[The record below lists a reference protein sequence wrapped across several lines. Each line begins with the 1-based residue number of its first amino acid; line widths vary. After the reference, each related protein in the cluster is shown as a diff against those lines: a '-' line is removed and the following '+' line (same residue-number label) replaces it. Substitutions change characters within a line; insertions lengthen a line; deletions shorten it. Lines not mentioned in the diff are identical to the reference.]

1 MSGLRCK
8 SRQVANDE
16 ELNLK
21 GHVPAP
27 LCCAEPRTCLPTFF
41 QQVRYRNPLCQVSA
55 GAQQSGSDRHHP
67 SRSPVPAFA
76 ALGGFFPPKHALRVS
91 AKKMNGSLTLIS
103 AALSS
108 AVHFPPGPEGRS
120 SACTLL
126 GQRLVIESDLHLI
139 VPVVLLWSRQGVD
152 CRGVLYN
159 QVVTVSRRVSAERHY
174 AKKRQAGLHD
184 EERKR
189 NKTAVKL
196 K

>member
-1 MSGLRCK
+1 MTKNSISK
-8 SRQVANDE
+8 V
-16 ELNLK
+16 
-21 GHVPAP
+21 
-27 LCCAEPRTCLPTFF
+27 TCLPLSAAQSPERVFQRFF
-41 QQVRYRNPLCQVSA
+41 SRFVIEIRCVRWVQAHSRVDLTDITLREALCQHLQHSA
-55 GAQQSGSDRHHP
+55 DSSH
-67 SRSPVPAFA
+67 
-76 ALGGFFPPKHALRVS
+76 PKHALRVS
-91 AKKMNGSLTLIS
+91 AKKMNGSLTLIP

-174 AKKRQAGLHD
+174 AKKR
-184 EERKR
+184 
-189 NKTAVKL
+189 
-196 K
+196 